1 MKRVWLTHA
10 RRLPVIAVVLFG
22 SGAGIERS
30 VAQRLVNPEA
40 VAPEFREAAEKRR
53 AEQIKQRECAHKAND
68 ENVPARD
75 RTAFLAKCLD
85 N

>member
-1 MKRVWLTHA
+1 MKHIW
-10 RRLPVIAVVLFG
+10 RLPLIAVVLLG
-22 SGAGIERS
+22 SGAGIEPS
-30 VAQRLVNPEA
+30 VAQKLVSPES

-53 AEQIKQRECAHKAND
+53 TEQIKQRECAHKAND